1 MGIDNYTSTLQYTL
15 ITKMNT
21 HFYFPWEIFIT
32 ITVQQVIM
40 QVCISFNL
48 SWYLPA
54 VNSQL
59 SQYFVSK
66 ETIDVNRWKLKN
78 TCIIHNSIQDTK
90 LVGIRNNCQLSSIL
104 HFLPVYE
111 ICLYFIYQMPI
122 TIFLVVQKPYVYSS
136 YQMLNYLRPSLFAVY
151 RFQRHVDNFRGMRI
165 FDSKTVNIL
174 LMALLQGFG

>member
-1 MGIDNYTSTLQYTL
+1 
-15 ITKMNT
+15 MNT

-90 LVGIRNNCQLSSIL
+90 LVGIRNNCQLSPIL
-104 HFLPVYE
+104 HLLPVYE
-111 ICLYFIYQMPI
+111 IR
-122 TIFLVVQKPYVYSS
+122 QKCMYVSYISRFSVSS
-136 YQMLNYLRPSLFAVY
+136 RPEINSRYIQYGLECI
-151 RFQRHVDNFRGMRI
+151 RWGNFR
-165 FDSKTVNIL
+165 F
-174 LMALLQGFG
+174 